1 MKYLKFFPFYLL
13 SLLPLSFLYVISDCL
28 FFILYYLIGYRRKIV
43 RSNLKNSFP
52 NKTIEE
58 RNRIEKEFY
67 KHFSDVAFETIKKL
81 TITKKGVL
89 KRVKVKNTDLITELF
104 NKKKNIILYASHYA
118 NWEWLT
124 CLEFYTP
131 YKTQTF
137 YKKISS
143 SYFNDFMLLMRS
155 RFGVTCIESR
165 LGYKTLVATQQQ
177 QNGLTLTCLIG
188 DQSPLRK
195 STKEWVTFL
204 NQETAFLAGADRIA
218 KKLNYAVIVPVF
230 HKYGRGKYEIDFSL
244 ITTNAREME
253 SEDIIKAYAKTLEE
267 AIIKQPE
274 LWLWTHRRWKL
285 TKANSVF

>member
-1 MKYLKFFPFYLL
+1 
-13 SLLPLSFLYVISDCL
+13 
-28 FFILYYLIGYRRKIV
+28 
-43 RSNLKNSFP
+43 
-52 NKTIEE
+52 
-58 RNRIEKEFY
+58 
-67 KHFSDVAFETIKKL
+67 
-81 TITKKGVL
+81 
-89 KRVKVKNTDLITELF
+89 
-104 NKKKNIILYASHYA
+104 
-118 NWEWLT
+118 
-124 CLEFYTP
+124 
-131 YKTQTF
+131 
-137 YKKISS
+137 
-143 SYFNDFMLLMRS
+143 MRS

-230 HKYGRGKYEIDFSL
+230 HKYRRGKYEIDFSL